1 MLHFFINNDIPM
13 TVNFLSQKGIKFF
26 LEAQKCLNCSKTD
39 NSDEIERYFSLI
51 SFTPPFYQ

>member
-1 MLHFFINNDIPM
+1 M

-39 NSDEIERYFSLI
+39 NSDEIERYFSRI